1 MVLTRAQAAKYRK
14 QNNEPELRPGNK
26 TRVQLAPYLS
36 PIQMGWTLGQLP
48 DKTTV
53 RITGWSYSDL
63 VESGP
68 FRGGGTLMTTP
79 EFTVESIE
87 LLEPSIKRLKIS
99 EARLFT
105 GEYVSYGKNSFG
117 SHITFFS
124 NGMKN
129 NNI

>member
-1 MVLTRAQAAKYRK
+1 MVLTRAQAAKYRM
-14 QNNEPELRPGNK
+14 QNNEPKIRPGNK

-36 PIQMGWTLGQLP
+36 PIQMGWTLGQLT

-79 EFTVESIE
+79 EFTVERIE
-87 LLEPSIKRLKIS
+87 FLEPSTKRLKIS
-99 EARLFT
+99 EARLFS
-105 GEYVSYGKNSFG
+105 GEYLTYGMNSFA

-124 NGMKN
+124 NGM
-129 NNI
+129 